1 MRVKSPSFLTTPLI
15 KVNNDQDQTVD
26 QFLEVE
32 INRGKIVSRKQSQ
45 GSGSLTEEDT
55 VRSDGNKSI
64 NEKERLCPSSL
75 IMAGRMSIINTA
87 S

>member
-26 QFLEVE
+26 QFLDVE